1 MRISTI
7 FLLAATATLT
17 AASPLDLAC
26 PEYKADFDAI
36 RKDPT
41 KLNQIEE
48 VKSFSQVA
56 DSLGKSRMIH
66 KVTTTTSR

>member
-41 KLNQIEE
+41 KLNQI
-48 VKSFSQVA
+48 VLNFFA
-56 DSLGKSRMIH
+56 IN
-66 KVTTTTSR
+66 

>member
-41 KLNQIEE
+41 KLNQI
-48 VKSFSQVA
+48 VFPKS
-56 DSLGKSRMIH
+56 KN
-66 KVTTTTSR
+66 